1 MQDFSLFR
9 IYKPILFTY
18 NKSNFSFHSGQ
29 RFRNDISAAQQRKIM
44 PMEGLRLYRKRIIP
58 EECVFLKDD
67 VILHR
72 DNDVI
77 ITRWNTLHPKKT
89 LSHGYSCYFLE
100 RGFKVSK
107 FYDHDDRLISW
118 YCDIIKTEKTTEEG
132 IDTYIFTD
140 LLADVVVYPDGR
152 VRVVDLDELAD
163 AQRDRLITP
172 DELQAALRHL
182 DRLLTI
188 IYKGAFDSLQKY
200 INTAEEKDRS
210 LS

>member
-1 MQDFSLFR
+1 MQ
-9 IYKPILFTY
+9 KA
-18 NKSNFSFHSGQ
+18 
-29 RFRNDISAAQQRKIM
+29 DIRVSHQRKIM
-44 PMEGLRLYRKRIIP
+44 LMEGLKLYRKRIIP

-67 VILHR
+67 ILLQR

-77 ITRWNTLHPKKT
+77 ITKWNTIRPKKT

-107 FYDHDDRLISW
+107 FYDHEDKLISW
-118 YCDIIKTEKTTEEG
+118 YCDIIKTEKTVEDG
-132 IDTYIFTD
+132 VDTYIFTD

-163 AQRDRLITP
+163 AQRDRKITP
-172 DELQAALRHL
+172 EELQAALRHL

-188 IYKGAFDSLQKY
+188 IYKGAFDTLQKY
-200 INTAEEKDRS
+200 VNSAEEIDRR